1 MRSSIHLVTFLTV
14 AAPSLQATLA
24 RAHNSVIPCA
34 PCPPSNRLQSHPGV
48 LIPKDVWCTY
58 KDVSYKVLQRCK
70 RFTKIYMPKL
80 GGSMGLKTQT
90 KRHQNNTPICFAH
103 LDKCNGIVL
112 ACWKSSLPI
121 YGAGK
126 SPVFFP
132 PSCGPLLADCC
143 CLSCSSA
150 GCHRHASWPS
160 LFHMS
165 GCSTNHLGLGLGL
178 G

>member
-1 MRSSIHLVTFLTV
+1 MTHREKDVCESVTPHPRARR
-14 AAPSLQATLA
+14 AARARRGASALSRA
-24 RAHNSVIPCA
+24 RAHRSLGRSLVRVLLLGSVIRHRSWVIA
-34 PCPPSNRLQSHPGV
+34 IR
-48 LIPKDVWCTY
+48 
-58 KDVSYKVLQRCK
+58 
-70 RFTKIYMPKL
+70 L

-126 SPVFFP
+126 SPVFFS

-165 GCSTNHLGLGLGL
+165 GCSTNHLGLGLGF
-178 G
+178 